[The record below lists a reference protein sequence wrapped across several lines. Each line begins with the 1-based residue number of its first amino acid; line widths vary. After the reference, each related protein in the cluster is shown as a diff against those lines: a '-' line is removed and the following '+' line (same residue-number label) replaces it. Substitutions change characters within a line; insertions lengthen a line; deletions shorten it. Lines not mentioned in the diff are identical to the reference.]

1 MPPWAGSIINTWAFF
16 DPPAPFLV
24 SNELTIT
31 IIISQIIL
39 PYDAPFFT
47 TWFCTNWEV
56 LYFPVYFVCWAAR
69 NKCAAPSE
77 IIAES
82 IRGFRDK
89 GFTGGRFLIRC
100 SLFCGLWVITNYLYI
115 LSLRILLATDVMALF
130 ATNVSCVYLLSW
142 VILHEQ
148 FVGVRVRNFKKRP
161 FDFHFENSFDSTLI
175 ELANIKYKYLNKYRW
190 IIKYKNY
197 VCMKNFFYKN
207 TNNEDIKIN
216 NKDTTN

>member
-1 MPPWAGSIINTWAFF
+1 MTSHSCFKPPFSRLQRDDNHY
-16 DPPAPFLV
+16 L
-24 SNELTIT
+24 
-31 IIISQIIL
+31 QIIL

-47 TWFCTNWEV
+47 TWFCTNWKV
-56 LYFPVYFVCWAAR
+56 LYFPVYFICWAAR
-69 NKCAAPSE
+69 TRCATPSE

-82 IRGFRDK
+82 LRGFRDK

-148 FVGVRVRNFKKRP
+148 FVGVRV
-161 FDFHFENSFDSTLI
+161 SS
-175 ELANIKYKYLNKYRW
+175 
-190 IIKYKNY
+190 
-197 VCMKNFFYKN
+197 
-207 TNNEDIKIN
+207 
-216 NKDTTN
+216 